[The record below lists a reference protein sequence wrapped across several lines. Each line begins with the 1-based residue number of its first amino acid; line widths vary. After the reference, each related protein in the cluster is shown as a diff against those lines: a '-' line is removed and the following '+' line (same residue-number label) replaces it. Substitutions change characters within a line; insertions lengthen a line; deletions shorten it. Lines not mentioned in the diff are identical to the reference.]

1 MKYDIGIT
9 NAIMLSAHNNYVPRI
24 VSVGITGDRIAK
36 VSDHEADIID
46 CQVLIDGEDK
56 ILMPGLVNGH
66 CHGDMTFARGL
77 GDDLTLSEQ
86 NKSFASTNWFYSLI
100 NDEDR
105 YYSRQLT
112 YCEALLSGTTFI
124 AENMYWS
131 LGSKAIKAMQ
141 EVGIKGA
148 LVEDVRKDF
157 SRPKELVTEE
167 QIAEF
172 ISGCKAEGLIP
183 VLGTISEEDFDTE
196 LLNRI
201 KKMLMHFGIKQTCH
215 LAENTW
221 RVQIV
226 KGRFQKTPVDYLYH
240 NGFLNDRLIG
250 SHMVHVSEEELSQL
264 AEKGVKV
271 VNTPLCEMKICDG
284 VAPVPDMVRKGITVC
299 LGTDGALWNNSNDIF
314 REMKGLSLLHTINS
328 GVRSI
333 GKKDIL
339 NTATINGYKSFGI
352 ERDYGTVEEGK
363 KASLILIETRV
374 PQMRPLRLGD
384 FENVTSHVIY
394 NATGSNVTDV
404 LVDGNHLVKEK
415 RLLYTDINFIIRK
428 AEEASEK
435 VVLGLRRS

>member
-36 VSDHEADIID
+36 ISDHEADIID

-226 KGRFQKTPVDYLYH
+226 KGRFQKT
-240 NGFLNDRLIG
+240 RRWI
-250 SHMVHVSEEELSQL
+250 
-264 AEKGVKV
+264 
-271 VNTPLCEMKICDG
+271 ICT
-284 VAPVPDMVRKGITVC
+284 IT
-299 LGTDGALWNNSNDIF
+299 
-314 REMKGLSLLHTINS
+314 
-328 GVRSI
+328 
-333 GKKDIL
+333 
-339 NTATINGYKSFGI
+339 
-352 ERDYGTVEEGK
+352 
-363 KASLILIETRV
+363 
-374 PQMRPLRLGD
+374 D
-384 FENVTSHVIY
+384 F
-394 NATGSNVTDV
+394 
-404 LVDGNHLVKEK
+404 
-415 RLLYTDINFIIRK
+415 
-428 AEEASEK
+428 
-435 VVLGLRRS
+435 